1 MDFYEFLPRKLS
13 CGDLLIEVIKLL
25 PPPIKD
31 LVDHP
36 NEFPFW
42 DAHGMQDLF
51 QMKLCTKSC

>member
-25 PPPIKD
+25 PPPMKD

-36 NEFPFW
+36 N
-42 DAHGMQDLF
+42 
-51 QMKLCTKSC
+51 KLLVSFLGCKWHARLVSHEAKH